1 MADEQVAAPDLG
13 QAAPAPAEGVGQADS
28 WSPLTLGDQTF
39 NTRDDL
45 EKAWKDSHF
54 RQEDYTRKS
63 QANAQLRKHYENK
76 LKEFES
82 REKDFQE
89 KVKNYE
95 KYDNFLKNR
104 PDVYNQL
111 QQLLNR
117 PPNAEVAYQRAEG
130 LVNEKTSELEKRLQE
145 FEEWKRQQEV
155 EREKQEVFSK
165 LSQELPD
172 FDPNGIEERLSGLQ
186 DANFEALAR
195 LIYHGIKGENPL
207 KVEQE
212 ITDKLKKKGGVK
224 TPPPQGSPPSNEPKF
239 KSIDEA
245 QNAAQREARG
255 G

>member
-1 MADEQVAAPDLG
+1 MAEQEIAAPEG
-13 QAAPAPAEGVGQADS
+13 QAAPAPVEGMGQAA
-28 WSPLTLGDQTF
+28 WSPVTLGDQTF
-39 NTRDDL
+39 KTREEL
-45 EKAWKDSHF
+45 ESAWKDSHF

-63 QANAQLRKHYENK
+63 QANAQLRKHFENK
-76 LKEFES
+76 MKELEK

-89 KVKNYE
+89 KGKQYE
-95 KYDNFLKNR
+95 TYDTFLKNR

-117 PPNAEVAYQRAEG
+117 PPNAEVAYQRAES
-130 LVNEKTSELEKRLQE
+130 LVNDKTGELEKRLGE
-145 FEEWKRQQEV
+145 FEDWKRQQEV
-155 EREKQEVFSK
+155 EREKQDVFSK

-195 LIYHGIKGENPL
+195 LIYHAGKGEQSPL

-212 ITDKLKKKGGVK
+212 ITNKLKQKGGVK
-224 TPPPQGSPPSNEPKF
+224 TPPPQGSPPSNERKF
-239 KSIDEA
+239 NSIEEA
-245 QNAAQREARG
+245 RNAALRDAQG